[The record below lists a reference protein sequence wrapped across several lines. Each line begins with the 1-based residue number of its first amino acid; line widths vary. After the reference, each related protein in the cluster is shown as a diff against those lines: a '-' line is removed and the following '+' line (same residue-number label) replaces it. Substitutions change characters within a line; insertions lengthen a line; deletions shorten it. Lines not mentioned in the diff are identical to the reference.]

1 MPIFPV
7 HDIVSKDTDLVIAG
21 HGRSFWI
28 LDDVTPLH
36 QLQEEQVSG
45 TKLFKPRDTYRY
57 RIDHGFGV
65 ELIPGVVSYHRAG
78 PTTISVRPVRDEYGD
93 WEQELLTAGQNPP
106 DGVMIHFYVDEVP
119 EDATLTIKNSD
130 GETVKTFTLDGEGGS
145 KLRIKA
151 GANRHVWNMRGEGPT
166 SREADKNLPQ
176 RQRRMF
182 DGTAPKVLSGDYSVE
197 LKVGD
202 DVQTQTFSIV
212 PDPRLPIS
220 EDDLKAQ
227 YELKAAIRDKI
238 SEAHETLNTLETI
251 DAQVKDWAKRADD
264 TSIKK
269 AAEALS
275 AKIEA
280 HCDRLRTPK
289 IASTRGGENGLREK
303 LGVLSAAIDES
314 DHAPTAQAQEVYGNL
329 AEDLTSARYQVQQ
342 FVDDEVAA
350 FSAKL
355 EAAGVPRLS
364 TSKTGTG
371 DSDPAS
377 DN

>member
-1 MPIFPV
+1 M
-7 HDIVSKDTDLVIAG
+7 S
-21 HGRSFWI
+21 RSR
-28 LDDVTPLH
+28 
-36 QLQEEQVSG
+36 G

-65 ELIPGVVSYHRAG
+65 ELIPDVVSYRRAG
-78 PTTISVRPVRDEYGD
+78 PTTISVRAVRDEYGD
-93 WEQELLTAGQNPP
+93 WEQQLLTAGTNPP

-119 EDATLTIKNSD
+119 EEAKLTIKDSA
-130 GETVKTFTLDGEGGS
+130 GETVKTFSFDGEGGS

-151 GANRHVWNMRGEGPT
+151 GANRHVWNMRGEGPAQ
-166 SREADKNLPQ
+166 RESDKSLPA
-176 RQRRMF
+176 RARRMF

-202 DVQTQTFSIV
+202 EVQTQEFSIL

-227 YELKAAIRDKI
+227 YELKTAIRDKI
-238 SEAHETLNTLETI
+238 SEAHETLNILEKI
-251 DAQVKDWAKRADD
+251 DAQVKDWASRTDD
-264 TSIKK
+264 ASIKE

-275 AKIEA
+275 AKIET
-280 HCDRLRTPK
+280 HCDRLRVPK

-329 AEDLTSARYQVQQ
+329 AEDVTSARYRVQQ

-364 TSKTGTG
+364 TTPVGSGAATPAG
-371 DSDPAS
+371 D
-377 DN
+377 